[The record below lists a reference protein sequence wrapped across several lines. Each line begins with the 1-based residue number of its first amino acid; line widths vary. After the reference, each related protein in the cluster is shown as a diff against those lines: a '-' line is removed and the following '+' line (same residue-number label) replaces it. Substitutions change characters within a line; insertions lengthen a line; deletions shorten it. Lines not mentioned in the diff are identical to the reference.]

1 MDTIF
6 DATENVEV
14 LPIKVKSHVDT
25 QEKWDKYR
33 VTPEGLILN
42 EIADAA
48 ADEAAEHY
56 SMGKLEVL
64 SDGIERKD
72 AMLRAMWLARVQ
84 AACWMQDTREA
95 KYSTQIH
102 KYIEAKVNEAKR
114 KIDDAINNTEGGSN
128 HEVYS
133 DGKWVRC
140 RDCPCKA
147 KPSNVKYWSKK
158 PCSKLCKKP
167 RYNEKDDAEK
177 GEALEPEEESAEET
191 PKATEC
197 DKCGFITKS
206 LLECHMCCI
215 TQCRVCISIS
225 CMQCGRA
232 FCDECK
238 GSHRCRK
245 SKPAEDDD
253 AIDAHTSSSSSS
265 HISPSIIAPSAKIHR
280 THTSHFDDAEGG
292 PEFEEEQEEQHDYDC
307 AEPHTEEEG
316 GQEQKPQRRIRGK
329 TPQSR

>member
-1 MDTIF
+1 M
-6 DATENVEV
+6 
-14 LPIKVKSHVDT
+14 DT

-84 AACWMQDTREA
+84 ASCWRQDTREA

-114 KIDDAINNTEGGSN
+114 KIDDAINNIEGGSN

-147 KPSNVKYWSKK
+147 KPGNVK
-158 PCSKLCKKP
+158 
-167 RYNEKDDAEK
+167 
-177 GEALEPEEESAEET
+177 
-191 PKATEC
+191 
-197 DKCGFITKS
+197 
-206 LLECHMCCI
+206 
-215 TQCRVCISIS
+215 
-225 CMQCGRA
+225 
-232 FCDECK
+232 
-238 GSHRCRK
+238 
-245 SKPAEDDD
+245 
-253 AIDAHTSSSSSS
+253 
-265 HISPSIIAPSAKIHR
+265 
-280 THTSHFDDAEGG
+280 
-292 PEFEEEQEEQHDYDC
+292 
-307 AEPHTEEEG
+307 
-316 GQEQKPQRRIRGK
+316 
-329 TPQSR
+329 